1 MGFSLFRI
9 KKIVAC
15 HASVSFK
22 IGIVAHRG
30 ELASILGAVEKRGAI
45 KDLIVLIF
53 MTILYL
59 YKFAIEIICD
69 KIQSVVRNN

>member
-22 IGIVAHRG
+22 RSIVAHCG

-59 YKFAIEIICD
+59 YKFAIEMMCH
-69 KIQSVVRNN
+69 KI

>member
-22 IGIVAHRG
+22 ISIVAHGG
-30 ELASILGAVEKRGAI
+30 ELVSILGAVEKRGAI

-69 KIQSVVRNN
+69 KIQSVVRKN